1 MNIVRAI
8 FSSLATVV
16 SIYSSLCLVRI
27 FLTWIPQANYSKFGQ
42 FMSAICDPYL
52 NIFSRVR
59 FLRIGM
65 IDFSPILAFALL
77 SALASVFA
85 KIAQTGSLSF
95 AFILSMLVSLI
106 WNIFA
111 SILIILIIMLIIRL
125 ILLATNKNSVGF
137 WSQVDGMIYKIASPI
152 KNLFWKNKFL
162 SMTGT
167 TAIALV
173 ESILIYAVGR
183 VAIYYLLVLIRL
195 IPF

>member
-77 SALASVFA
+77 SALASVDP
-85 KIAQTGSLSF
+85 LRVRYSF
-95 AFILSMLVSLI
+95 CGNTSAHIPRAVHYTPLRVRSE
-106 WNIFA
+106 
-111 SILIILIIMLIIRL
+111 RR
-125 ILLATNKNSVGF
+125 
-137 WSQVDGMIYKIASPI
+137 
-152 KNLFWKNKFL
+152 
-162 SMTGT
+162 GT
-167 TAIALV
+167 PDTV
-173 ESILIYAVGR
+173 CPRRFGR
-183 VAIYYLLVLIRL
+183 R
-195 IPF
+195 